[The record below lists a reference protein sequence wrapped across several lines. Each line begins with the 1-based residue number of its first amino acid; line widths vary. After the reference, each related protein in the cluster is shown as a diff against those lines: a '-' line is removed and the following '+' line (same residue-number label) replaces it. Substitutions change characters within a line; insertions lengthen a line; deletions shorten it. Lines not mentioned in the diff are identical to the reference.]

1 MTHLPRT
8 LRNEGGQGLVEFSL
22 AITIFLVLLMGLF
35 DLGRGLYQYN
45 GVSQAASEIARVTSV
60 HPGVSLGTSA
70 ETTAVI
76 NTQQNLIPNLGLPNF
91 SCVDVD
97 GSAVS
102 GTCRSGN
109 WVKVTVAAPFSPV
122 APILGLFG
130 VWNMQS
136 SSSYEIP

>member
-8 LRNEGGQGLVEFSL
+8 RRHDDGQALVEFSL

-60 HPGVSLGTSA
+60 HPGVTLGTSA
-70 ETTAVI
+70 ETSAVI
-76 NTQQNLIPNLGLPNF
+76 STQQNLIPNLGLPTF

-97 GSAVS
+97 GSAIS

-109 WVKVTVAAPFSPV
+109 WVKVTVGAPFGPV
-122 APILGLFG
+122 TPILGMVG
-130 VWNMQS
+130 AWNMQS